1 MRILFLLA
9 FIISMNS
16 YSQNNLNK
24 TLIGKWKLIA
34 ESGSKGSA
42 KIFTN
47 EIKNGETLMFQS
59 KSKLQNENGD
69 KGTYNIDGNK
79 LKINIDKKERFYLMF
94 FDENNPNKIYLNPV
108 TSKYEIICDEGCSF
122 TYIKL

>member
-1 MRILFLLA
+1 MKILFLLA
-9 FIISMNS
+9 FIISINS

-24 TLIGKWKLIA
+24 TLIGKWKFVA
-34 ESGSKGSA
+34 ESGKNGSA

-47 EIKNGETLMFQS
+47 EIKNGETLIFES

-69 KGTYNIDGNK
+69 KGTYKINGNK
-79 LKINIDKKERFYLMF
+79 LKINIAKKERFYLMF
-94 FDENNPNKIYLNPV
+94 FDEINPNKIYLNPV

>member
-9 FIISMNS
+9 FIISINS

-34 ESGSKGSA
+34 ESGKNGSA
-42 KIFTN
+42 QIFTN
-47 EIKNGETLMFQS
+47 EIKNGETLIFES
-59 KSKLQNENGD
+59 KSKLKNENGD
-69 KGTYNIDGNK
+69 QGTYNIDGNK
-79 LKINIDKKERFYLMF
+79 LQINIDKKERFYLMF